1 LISSQSIAN
10 EVPVVAFGP
19 DAGVGLHKRS
29 RPRNAT
35 AGAVTVLAE
44 IDRLARTA
52 LAASFLTDSRH
63 PLQDLGRRYSA
74 IKVS

>member
-1 LISSQSIAN
+1 MRAWDFTRD
-10 EVPVVAFGP
+10 P
-19 DAGVGLHKRS
+19 GLET
-29 RPRNAT
+29 AT
-35 AGAVTVLAE
+35 GGAVTVLAE

-52 LAASFLTDSRH
+52 FAASFLTDSRH